1 MKLATFVQT
10 FLEIH
15 MQPLILSALIASSAL
30 MLCVTST
37 VNAQTA
43 DPAVKKSESGICH
56 DKTSSSYGTTKKFE
70 AFANMDACL
79 KSGGRAPANAAAATA
94 EVLKSQTAAFA
105 MTKAVRATKKLKN
118 SHPSSQWMNA

>member
-30 MLCVTST
+30 MLCVSST

-79 KSGGRAPANAAAATA
+79 KTQLRPYVCAPARASPCVAAALSSDSDKAKIADRCTH
-94 EVLKSQTAAFA
+94 
-105 MTKAVRATKKLKN
+105 TKWISVN
-118 SHPSSQWMNA
+118 H